1 MKNRYLNR
9 SLLLLFSIVLLSAC
23 SSSEN
28 TVVVVEEIPE
38 TEEAATS
45 DTTVTTFSDLTVGI
59 LDPVTNFDP
68 LFADN
73 LSTQRVITLIYE
85 GLYTLDRNGNPVA
98 QLVDQVEV
106 SEDSL
111 EYVMT
116 LKQNRFFHNSP
127 VFSAG
132 IGRRLQAGDVK
143 IVFERAAQSGFPE
156 YAAELLMNVAGFEN
170 YYLEQRRVYDP
181 DDRVLGGV
189 SGIQVLDRNRVRFVL
204 EEKDPNFLMKLA
216 SPYLSVYPGELA
228 LNGDEELRATP
239 VGTGPYQLSQ
249 AGSENSIILNKYNSN
264 RRGNPDRDVS
274 VDRIEFRY
282 FQNESELYSQFASG
296 EIDWIPEIGPEI
308 SGQVLT
314 ADQTL
319 SSSFEDVYEQTR
331 SNTSRITAF
340 YLNENFRNGVDWLRN
355 RLAYLTAEDF
365 QVRGNMDLQV
375 DRFEVVEDAVADSA
389 YYISHTDDHVALAI
403 LNDLN
408 ALVFQP
414 ETTLALL
421 DIHVPTRQTAIYTR
435 NSDSVQ
441 QQFRPIPGDYWL
453 NVETDIIGLHH
464 DQVNGISSSSV
475 PWLLH
480 IDDISVD
487 ESVARAGGS

>member
-1 MKNRYLNR
+1 MKNIYLNKVF
-9 SLLLLFSIVLLSAC
+9 LLLFSIVLLSAC
-23 SSSEN
+23 GSSEN
-28 TVVVVEEIPE
+28 TVVVVEETPE

-45 DTTVTTFSDLTVGI
+45 DTTAPAFSELTIGI

-68 LFADN
+68 LFAEN

-85 GLYTLDRNGNPVA
+85 GLYTLDRNGNPIA

-106 SEDSL
+106 SDDSL
-111 EYVMT
+111 EYVFT

-143 IVFERAAQSGFPE
+143 IVFERAAQSGFPK
-156 YAAELLMNVAGFEN
+156 YAAKLLMNIAGFEN
-170 YYLEQRRVYDP
+170 YYLEQRHVYDP
-181 DDRVLGGV
+181 DNRVLGGV
-189 SGIQVLDRNRVRFVL
+189 NGIQVLDRNRVRFVL
-204 EEKDPNFLMKLA
+204 DEKDPEFLMKLA
-216 SPYLSVYPGELA
+216 SPYLSIYPGELA
-228 LNGDEELRATP
+228 LNGGEELRTTP
-239 VGTGPYQLSQ
+239 VGTGPYQLSR
-249 AGSENSIILNKYNSN
+249 AGSENGIILNQYNSN
-264 RRGNPDRDVS
+264 QRGNPDRDVS

-282 FQNESELYSQFASG
+282 FQNESELYSEFASG

-308 SGQVLT
+308 SEQVLT

-319 SSSFEDVYEQTR
+319 SSSFEGVYQQTG
-331 SNTSRITAF
+331 SNASRITAF
-340 YLNENFRNGVDWLRN
+340 YLNDDFSKGVNWLKN

-365 QVRGNMDLQV
+365 QVRGNINLQV
-375 DRFEVVEDAVADSA
+375 SQFEVFEEAVADSA
-389 YYISHTDDHVALAI
+389 YYISHTDDHVALAV

-435 NSDSVQ
+435 NSDSVH

-453 NVETDIIGLHH
+453 NVETRIIGLHH
-464 DQVNGISSSSV
+464 DQVNGISSSSA

-480 IDDISVD
+480 IDEISVD
-487 ESVARAGGS
+487 ESVAQAGGS